1 MGASTPFTISTQ
13 KPCCVHLHLG
23 GSPFERGRLLQPITS
38 LGRDP
43 WLGYTEG
50 VEVLAPY
57 LEEAVRR
64 LREALDLEAVYL
76 FGSHAR
82 GTADARSDLDLLVV
96 ARTHLPPLKRIG
108 LVLELLQDA
117 PWPVEALVL
126 TLEEW
131 VERQELPFLRGILRE
146 AVPLY
151 ERGKE
156 AA

>member
-1 MGASTPFTISTQ
+1 M
-13 KPCCVHLHLG
+13 
-23 GSPFERGRLLQPITS
+23 
-38 LGRDP
+38 
-43 WLGYTEG
+43 
-50 VEVLAPY
+50 EVLAPY

>member
-1 MGASTPFTISTQ
+1 MEALAS
-13 KPCCVHLHLG
+13 
-23 GSPFERGRLLQPITS
+23 
-38 LGRDP
+38 
-43 WLGYTEG
+43 
-50 VEVLAPY
+50 Y
-57 LEEAVRR
+57 LDKAVRR
-64 LREALDLEAVYL
+64 LREAMDLEALYL

-96 ARTHLPPLKRIG
+96 ARTPLPPLKRIG

-126 TLEEW
+126 TPEELA
-131 VERQELPFLRGILRE
+131 ERKEFPFLQGVLEE

>member
-1 MGASTPFTISTQ
+1 M
-13 KPCCVHLHLG
+13 
-23 GSPFERGRLLQPITS
+23 R
-38 LGRDP
+38 
-43 WLGYTEG
+43 
-50 VEVLAPY
+50 VLAPY

-126 TLEEW
+126 TPEEW